1 MTPAASAAAAISS
14 VFFMCSVVVIYRV
27 QGNFRRGSSNR
38 QLFFKLFFEHFLCC
52 SLSGNGS
59 GGHSLILG
67 HFWLISNG
75 RDVAQAAKAAK

>member
-1 MTPAASAAAAISS
+1 LRCG
-14 VFFMCSVVVIYRV
+14 F
-27 QGNFRRGSSNR
+27 
-38 QLFFKLFFEHFLCC
+38 
-52 SLSGNGS
+52 SGNGS

>member
-1 MTPAASAAAAISS
+1 
-14 VFFMCSVVVIYRV
+14 MCSVVVIYRV
-27 QGNFRRGSSNR
+27 QCNFRRASSGR
-38 QLFFKLFFEHFLCC
+38 QQFFKLFFEHFLRCGF
-52 SLSGNGS
+52 SGNGS